1 MSLCYF
7 YSYVLVEKLVI
18 DVIIELVIQMIEKV
32 KRWFFFYKRFSQKR
46 KWEKMEEDRVE
57 FVIFEKI
64 QQFERSQ
71 IGRDVVILLGKLSGV
86 YSIEII

>member
-1 MSLCYF
+1 MSLRYF
-7 YSYVLVEKLVI
+7 YSYVLVEKLEI
-18 DVIIELVIQMIEKV
+18 DVIIELVIQMMEKI

-71 IGRDVVILLGKLSGV
+71 VVRDVVILLGKLSRV

>member
-1 MSLCYF
+1 MSLRYF
-7 YSYVLVEKLVI
+7 YSYVVVEKLEI
-18 DVIIELVIQMIEKV
+18 DVVIELVIQMMEKI

-71 IGRDVVILLGKLSGV
+71 VVRDVVILLRKLSGV

>member
-1 MSLCYF
+1 MSLRYF
-7 YSYVLVEKLVI
+7 YSYVLVEKLEI
-18 DVIIELVIQMIEKV
+18 DVIIELVIQMMEKI

-71 IGRDVVILLGKLSGV
+71 VVRDVVILLGKLSGV

>member
-7 YSYVLVEKLVI
+7 YSYVLVEKLEI
-18 DVIIELVIQMIEKV
+18 DVIIELVIQMMEKI

-71 IGRDVVILLGKLSGV
+71 VVRDVVILLGKLSGV

>member
-1 MSLCYF
+1 MSLRYF
-7 YSYVLVEKLVI
+7 YSYVLVEKLEI
-18 DVIIELVIQMIEKV
+18 DVIIELVIQMMEKI
-32 KRWFFFYKRFSQKR
+32 KRWFFFCKRFSQKR

-71 IGRDVVILLGKLSGV
+71 VVRDVVILLGKLSGV

>member
-1 MSLCYF
+1 MSLRYF
-7 YSYVLVEKLVI
+7 YSYVVVEKLEI
-18 DVIIELVIQMIEKV
+18 DVVIELVIQMMEKI

-71 IGRDVVILLGKLSGV
+71 VVRDVVILLGKLSGV

>member
-1 MSLCYF
+1 MSLRYF
-7 YSYVLVEKLVI
+7 YSYVLVEKLEI
-18 DVIIELVIQMIEKV
+18 DVIIELVIQMMEKI

-71 IGRDVVILLGKLSGV
+71 VVRDVVILLRKLSGV